1 MPNGTVHSSGCT
13 NPIQATPRLV
23 IVLVS
28 NIQKSG
34 TGDNNLQ
41 NGKGILVRQTEM
53 TGSVKWTTLK
63 GGLKCSGRTEP
74 KWSVPFDF

>member
-1 MPNGTVHSSGCT
+1 MPNGIVHSSGCT

-28 NIQKSG
+28 NIQNCG

-41 NGKGILVRQTEM
+41 NGKGNFDPTNRNDRIGQVDYPQRWSQMFRSDRTEM
-53 TGSVKWTTLK
+53 VRSI
-63 GGLKCSGRTEP
+63 
-74 KWSVPFDF
+74 

>member
-1 MPNGTVHSSGCT
+1 ME
-13 NPIQATPRLV
+13 RY
-23 IVLVS
+23 IVLVAQTRS
-28 NIQKSG
+28 KPPRVWLLFLQAIYRRAVLG
-34 TGDNNLQ
+34 TTIC
-41 NGKGILVRQTEM
+41 KTVREILVRPTEM

>member
-13 NPIQATPRLV
+13 NPIQATPHLV

-41 NGKGILVRQTEM
+41 NGKGNFGPTNRNDRIGQVDYLQRWYQMFQSDRTEM
-53 TGSVKWTTLK
+53 VRSI
-63 GGLKCSGRTEP
+63 
-74 KWSVPFDF
+74 